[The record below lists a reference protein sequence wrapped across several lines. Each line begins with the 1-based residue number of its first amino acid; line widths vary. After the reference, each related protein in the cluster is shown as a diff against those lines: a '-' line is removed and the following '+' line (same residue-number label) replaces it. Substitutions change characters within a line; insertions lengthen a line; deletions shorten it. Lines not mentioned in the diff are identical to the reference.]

1 MSGIGL
7 LDKEK
12 TIAEEMQALQVCTD
26 TKLKLKFD
34 IGIIE
39 LLGDQLYTQLPAVL
53 SEYISNS
60 YDADA
65 TEVTIIVD
73 VVDDGRIKT
82 DITIKDNG
90 IGIADEDDDKIL
102 GINNKYLKVGRRRR
116 RADNSSLSKIYK
128 RKLQGKKGIGKLAG
142 FGITKKIEI
151 STISD
156 NILNTFVLDY
166 DDMHEVGAEE
176 EYFPEHTDV
185 NKPTDILH
193 GTSIKLCE
201 IFRKNEIDLSS
212 LVIGL
217 VKRNKIFDD
226 NFKVTLI
233 KNINGLEEV
242 EKIVIDNEMYLRS
255 IKEVNQT
262 QFEWSIPEKLEE
274 LKLDQNIIKY
284 FNDNH
289 IIGKIWTSTTPL
301 KKDNQGIIL
310 YANGRLCQD
319 NSTFNERAND
329 NFYQYMYGYLEVD
342 FIDAD
347 IENDNISTARDS
359 LVWENP
365 VSQELKS
372 MIDEAIKKI
381 QIDWRNLRKN
391 DKKEKLK
398 KVVDM
403 DIDRWLEELPK
414 SERVTASKL
423 VNTIIEDSSIDNDK
437 AKEYIGYVEDMY
449 SFSTFKNLAAEIVSV
464 EDFNIA
470 NTLKLVKDWKF
481 IEAKELAKVS
491 EGRIKTIDSFEK
503 MIIENKSERDV
514 IQPFIEEFPWLLDPK
529 LISFEREVT
538 YLKLLKENCDDSNL
552 GDESNRRIDFLTSM
566 SDNMLYIFE
575 LKRPNLKVKTDYV
588 TQVYDYESFIH
599 KVNPNI
605 NVKTFLVTNNCE
617 IERTA
622 QSMID
627 SAVKTNKFEIKTYTE
642 LLSAARSYHKEIIE
656 RYYLLNKKEESFLK
670 CTL

>member
-12 TIAEEMQALQVCTD
+12 AIAEEMQAMQVCTD

-176 EYFPEHTDV
+176 EYFPEHTDI

-656 RYYLLNKKEESFLK
+656 RYYLLNKKEESF
-670 CTL
+670 

>member
-1 MSGIGL
+1 
-7 LDKEK
+7 
-12 TIAEEMQALQVCTD
+12 
-26 TKLKLKFD
+26 
-34 IGIIE
+34 
-39 LLGDQLYTQLPAVL
+39 
-53 SEYISNS
+53 
-60 YDADA
+60 
-65 TEVTIIVD
+65 
-73 VVDDGRIKT
+73 
-82 DITIKDNG
+82 
-90 IGIADEDDDKIL
+90 
-102 GINNKYLKVGRRRR
+102 
-116 RADNSSLSKIYK
+116 
-128 RKLQGKKGIGKLAG
+128 
-142 FGITKKIEI
+142 
-151 STISD
+151 
-156 NILNTFVLDY
+156 
-166 DDMHEVGAEE
+166 
-176 EYFPEHTDV
+176 
-185 NKPTDILH
+185 
-193 GTSIKLCE
+193 
-201 IFRKNEIDLSS
+201 
-212 LVIGL
+212 
-217 VKRNKIFDD
+217 
-226 NFKVTLI
+226 
-233 KNINGLEEV
+233 
-242 EKIVIDNEMYLRS
+242 
-255 IKEVNQT
+255 
-262 QFEWSIPEKLEE
+262 
-274 LKLDQNIIKY
+274 
-284 FNDNH
+284 
-289 IIGKIWTSTTPL
+289 
-301 KKDNQGIIL
+301 
-310 YANGRLCQD
+310 
-319 NSTFNERAND
+319 
-329 NFYQYMYGYLEVD
+329 
-342 FIDAD
+342 
-347 IENDNISTARDS
+347 
-359 LVWENP
+359 
-365 VSQELKS
+365 

-656 RYYLLNKKEESFLK
+656 RYYLLNKKEESF
-670 CTL
+670 

>member
-656 RYYLLNKKEESFLK
+656 RYYLLNKKEESF
-670 CTL
+670 

>member
-26 TKLKLKFD
+26 TNLKLKFD

-176 EYFPEHTDV
+176 EYFPEHTDI

-398 KVVDM
+398 KFVDM

-414 SERVTASKL
+414 SERVTAGKL

-656 RYYLLNKKEESFLK
+656 RYYLLNKKEESF
-670 CTL
+670 

>member
-176 EYFPEHTDV
+176 EYFPEHTDI

-656 RYYLLNKKEESFLK
+656 RYYLLNKKEESF
-670 CTL
+670 

>member
-1 MSGIGL
+1 MRDVEI
-7 LDKEK
+7 LDR
-12 TIAEEMQALQVCTD
+12 EEMLVEGMQESRVYTD

-65 TEVTIIVD
+65 TEVIITVD
-73 VVDDGRIKT
+73 IVDDGKIKT
-82 DITIKDNG
+82 DITVEDNG
-90 IGIADEDDDKIL
+90 IGIADSDDDKIL
-102 GINNKYLKVGRRRR
+102 GINNKYLKVGRKRRR
-116 RADNSSLSKIYK
+116 TDNSSLSKIYK

-151 STISD
+151 STVSD
-156 NILNTFVLDY
+156 NVLNTFILDY
-166 DDMHEVGAEE
+166 DDMHEVGADE
-176 EYFPEHTDV
+176 EYFPKHTNI
-185 NKPTDILH
+185 NKAVDKCH

-201 IFRKNEIDLSS
+201 IFRKKEIDLKS

-217 VKRNKIFDD
+217 VKRNKIFDE

-233 KNINGLEEV
+233 KNMNGLKEV
-242 EKIVIDNEMYLRS
+242 DKIVIDNEMYLNS
-255 IKEVNQT
+255 VKEANQT
-262 QFEWSIPEKLEE
+262 QFEWSIPENLEKL
-274 LKLDQNIIKY
+274 KVNQNIINY
-284 FNDNH
+284 FKDNC

-301 KKDNQGIIL
+301 KKDDQGIIL
-310 YANGRLCQD
+310 YANGKLCQD

-347 IENDNISTARDS
+347 IETDNISTARDS

-365 VSQELKS
+365 ISQELKIN
-372 MIDEAIKKI
+372 IDEVIKKI
-381 QIDWRNLRKN
+381 QIEWRALRRN
-391 DKKEKLK
+391 DKKEEIR

-403 DIDRWLEELPK
+403 DIDKWLESLPLNEK
-414 SERVTASKL
+414 VTANKL
-423 VNTIIEDSSIDNDK
+423 IDTILNDSYIDNK
-437 AKEYIGYVEDMY
+437 RAKEYIEYVQDMY
-449 SFSTFKNLAAEIVSV
+449 SFTTFKDLATEIVSI
-464 EDFNIA
+464 DNFNVD
-470 NTLKLVKDWKF
+470 NTLRLIKDWKL
-481 IEAKELAKVS
+481 IESKELAKVS
-491 EGRIKTIDSFEK
+491 EGRIQTINSFEK
-503 MIIENKSERDV
+503 MINENKSERDV

-538 YLKLLKENCDDSNL
+538 YLKLLRDNCDDSNL
-552 GDESNRRIDFLTSM
+552 EDESNRRIDFLTSM
-566 SDNMLYIFE
+566 SDNTLYIFE
-575 LKRPNLKVKTDYV
+575 LKRPNIKVKTNYV

-605 NVKTFLVTNNCE
+605 KVKTFLVTNNCE

-656 RYYLLNKKEESFLK
+656 KYNSLNKKEELN
-670 CTL
+670 

>member
-1 MSGIGL
+1 MSDAGI
-7 LDKEK
+7 LDREEM
-12 TIAEEMQALQVCTD
+12 IAEEMQTSRVCTD

-73 VVDDGRIKT
+73 VVDDGRMKT

-102 GINNKYLKVGRRRR
+102 GINNKYLKVGRKRRR
-116 RADNSSLSKIYK
+116 VDNSSLSKIYN

-151 STISD
+151 STVSD
-156 NILNTFVLDY
+156 NILNTFILDY
-166 DDMHEVGAEE
+166 DDMHEVGADE
-176 EYFPEHTDV
+176 EYFPEHT
-185 NKPTDILH
+185 NINEPTDIYQ

-226 NFKVTLI
+226 NFKVILI
-233 KNINGLEEV
+233 KNVNGLEEV
-242 EKIVIDNEMYLRS
+242 DKIIIDNEMYLNS
-255 IKEVNQT
+255 IKEVNQN

-274 LKLDQNIIKY
+274 LNMDQNIINY
-284 FNDNH
+284 FKDNR
-289 IIGKIWTSTTPL
+289 IIGKVWTSTTPL

-310 YANGRLCQD
+310 YANGKLCQD

-347 IENDNISTARDS
+347 IEIDNISTARDS

-365 VSQELKS
+365 VSQELKN
-372 MIDEAIKKI
+372 MIDEVIKKI

-391 DKKEKLK
+391 DKKEELK

-403 DIDRWLEELPK
+403 DIDKWLESLPK
-414 SERVTASKL
+414 SERITASKL
-423 VNTIIEDSSIDNDK
+423 VNTILEDPSIDNDK
-437 AKEYIGYVEDMY
+437 AKEYIGYVKDMY
-449 SFSTFKNLAAEIVSV
+449 SFSTFKDLAAEIVSV
-464 EDFNIA
+464 EDFNVT

-491 EGRIKTIDSFEK
+491 EGRIQTIDSFEK
-503 MIIENKSERDV
+503 MIIEDKSERDV

-538 YLKLLKENCDDSNL
+538 YLKLLRENCNDSKL

-566 SDNMLYIFE
+566 SDNTLYIFE

-656 RYYLLNKKEESFLK
+656 RYQLLNKNEESN
-670 CTL
+670 

>member
-1 MSGIGL
+1 MRDVEI
-7 LDKEK
+7 LDR
-12 TIAEEMQALQVCTD
+12 EEMLVEGMQESRVYTD

-65 TEVTIIVD
+65 TKVIITVD
-73 VVDDGRIKT
+73 IVDDGKIKT
-82 DITIKDNG
+82 DITVEDNG
-90 IGIADEDDDKIL
+90 IGIADSDDDKIL
-102 GINNKYLKVGRRRR
+102 GINNKYLKVGRKRRR
-116 RADNSSLSKIYK
+116 TDNSSLSKIYK

-151 STISD
+151 STVSD
-156 NILNTFVLDY
+156 NVLNTFILDY
-166 DDMHEVGAEE
+166 DDMHEVGADE
-176 EYFPEHTDV
+176 EYFPKHTNI
-185 NKPTDILH
+185 NKAVDKCH

-201 IFRKNEIDLSS
+201 IFRKKEIDLKS

-217 VKRNKIFDD
+217 VKRNKIFDE

-233 KNINGLEEV
+233 KNMNGLKEV
-242 EKIVIDNEMYLRS
+242 DKIVIDNEMYLNS
-255 IKEVNQT
+255 VKEANQT
-262 QFEWSIPEKLEE
+262 QFEWSIPENLEKL
-274 LKLDQNIIKY
+274 KVNQNIINY
-284 FNDNH
+284 FKDNC

-301 KKDNQGIIL
+301 KKDDQGIIL
-310 YANGRLCQD
+310 YANGKLCQD

-347 IENDNISTARDS
+347 IETDNISTARDS

-365 VSQELKS
+365 ISQELKIN
-372 MIDEAIKKI
+372 IDEVIKKI
-381 QIDWRNLRKN
+381 QIEWRALRRN
-391 DKKEKLK
+391 DKKEEIR

-403 DIDRWLEELPK
+403 DIDKWLESLPLNEK
-414 SERVTASKL
+414 VTANKL
-423 VNTIIEDSSIDNDK
+423 IDTILNDSYIDNK
-437 AKEYIGYVEDMY
+437 RAKEYIEYVQDMY
-449 SFSTFKNLAAEIVSV
+449 SFTTFKDLATEIVSI
-464 EDFNIA
+464 DNFNVD
-470 NTLKLVKDWKF
+470 NTLRLIKDWKL
-481 IEAKELAKVS
+481 IESKELAKVS
-491 EGRIKTIDSFEK
+491 EGRIQTINSFEK
-503 MIIENKSERDV
+503 MINENKSERDV

-538 YLKLLKENCDDSNL
+538 YLKLLRDNCDDSNL
-552 GDESNRRIDFLTSM
+552 EDESNRRIDFLTSM
-566 SDNMLYIFE
+566 SDNTLYIFE
-575 LKRPNLKVKTDYV
+575 LKRPNIKVKTNYV

-605 NVKTFLVTNNCE
+605 KVKTFLVTNNCE

-656 RYYLLNKKEESFLK
+656 KYNSLNKKEELN
-670 CTL
+670 

>member
-1 MSGIGL
+1 M
-7 LDKEK
+7 
-12 TIAEEMQALQVCTD
+12 
-26 TKLKLKFD
+26 
-34 IGIIE
+34 
-39 LLGDQLYTQLPAVL
+39 
-53 SEYISNS
+53 
-60 YDADA
+60 
-65 TEVTIIVD
+65 
-73 VVDDGRIKT
+73 
-82 DITIKDNG
+82 
-90 IGIADEDDDKIL
+90 
-102 GINNKYLKVGRRRR
+102 
-116 RADNSSLSKIYK
+116 
-128 RKLQGKKGIGKLAG
+128 
-142 FGITKKIEI
+142 
-151 STISD
+151 
-156 NILNTFVLDY
+156 
-166 DDMHEVGAEE
+166 
-176 EYFPEHTDV
+176 
-185 NKPTDILH
+185 
-193 GTSIKLCE
+193 
-201 IFRKNEIDLSS
+201 
-212 LVIGL
+212 
-217 VKRNKIFDD
+217 
-226 NFKVTLI
+226 
-233 KNINGLEEV
+233 
-242 EKIVIDNEMYLRS
+242 
-255 IKEVNQT
+255 
-262 QFEWSIPEKLEE
+262 EE

-319 NSTFNERAND
+319 NSTFTERAND

-503 MIIENKSERDV
+503 MIIENKSERYV
-514 IQPFIEEFPWLLDPK
+514 IQPFI
-529 LISFEREVT
+529 
-538 YLKLLKENCDDSNL
+538 
-552 GDESNRRIDFLTSM
+552 
-566 SDNMLYIFE
+566 
-575 LKRPNLKVKTDYV
+575 
-588 TQVYDYESFIH
+588 
-599 KVNPNI
+599 
-605 NVKTFLVTNNCE
+605 
-617 IERTA
+617 
-622 QSMID
+622 
-627 SAVKTNKFEIKTYTE
+627 
-642 LLSAARSYHKEIIE
+642 
-656 RYYLLNKKEESFLK
+656 
-670 CTL
+670 

>member
-176 EYFPEHTDV
+176 EYFPEHTDI

-398 KVVDM
+398 KFVDM

-414 SERVTASKL
+414 SERVTAGKL

-656 RYYLLNKKEESFLK
+656 RYYLLNKKEESF
-670 CTL
+670 

>member
-166 DDMHEVGAEE
+166 DDMHEVGPEE
-176 EYFPEHTDV
+176 EYFPEHTDI

-391 DKKEKLK
+391 DKK
-398 KVVDM
+398 
-403 DIDRWLEELPK
+403 
-414 SERVTASKL
+414 
-423 VNTIIEDSSIDNDK
+423 
-437 AKEYIGYVEDMY
+437 
-449 SFSTFKNLAAEIVSV
+449 KN
-464 EDFNIA
+464 
-470 NTLKLVKDWKF
+470 
-481 IEAKELAKVS
+481 
-491 EGRIKTIDSFEK
+491 
-503 MIIENKSERDV
+503 
-514 IQPFIEEFPWLLDPK
+514 
-529 LISFEREVT
+529 
-538 YLKLLKENCDDSNL
+538 
-552 GDESNRRIDFLTSM
+552 
-566 SDNMLYIFE
+566 
-575 LKRPNLKVKTDYV
+575 
-588 TQVYDYESFIH
+588 
-599 KVNPNI
+599 
-605 NVKTFLVTNNCE
+605 
-617 IERTA
+617 
-622 QSMID
+622 
-627 SAVKTNKFEIKTYTE
+627 
-642 LLSAARSYHKEIIE
+642 
-656 RYYLLNKKEESFLK
+656 
-670 CTL
+670 

>member
-1 MSGIGL
+1 MGDVAV
-7 LDKEK
+7 LDREEM
-12 TIAEEMQALQVCTD
+12 IAEEMQESRVCTD

-65 TEVTIIVD
+65 TEVIITVD
-73 VVDDGRIKT
+73 IVDDGKIKT
-82 DITIKDNG
+82 DITIEDNG

-102 GINNKYLKVGRRRR
+102 GINNKYLKVGRKRRR
-116 RADNSSLSKIYK
+116 VDNSSLSKIYR

-151 STISD
+151 STVSD
-156 NILNTFVLDY
+156 NVLNTFILDY
-166 DDMHEVGAEE
+166 DDMHEVGADE
-176 EYFPEHTDV
+176 EYFPKHTNV
-185 NKPTDILH
+185 NELVDKRH

-201 IFRKNEIDLSS
+201 IFRKKEIDLKS

-217 VKRNKIFDD
+217 VKRNKIFDE

-233 KNINGLEEV
+233 KNMNGLKEV
-242 EKIVIDNEMYLRS
+242 DKIVIDNEMYLNS
-255 IKEVNQT
+255 VKEANQT

-274 LKLDQNIIKY
+274 LKVDQSIINY
-284 FNDNH
+284 FKDNR

-301 KKDNQGIIL
+301 KKDDQGIIL
-310 YANGRLCQD
+310 YANGKLCQD

-347 IENDNISTARDS
+347 IETDNISTARDS

-365 VSQELKS
+365 ISQELKIN
-372 MIDEAIKKI
+372 IDEVIKKI
-381 QIDWRNLRKN
+381 QIDWRTLRRN
-391 DKKEKLK
+391 DKKEEIK

-403 DIDRWLEELPK
+403 DIDKWLESLPLNEK
-414 SERVTASKL
+414 ATASKL
-423 VNTIIEDSSIDNDK
+423 VDTILNDSYIDSK
-437 AKEYIGYVEDMY
+437 RAKEYVEYVQDMY
-449 SFSTFKNLAAEIVSV
+449 SFTTFKDLATEIVSIDNFDV
-464 EDFNIA
+464 DS
-470 NTLKLVKDWKF
+470 TLRLIKDWKL
-481 IEAKELAKVS
+481 IESKELAKVS
-491 EGRIKTIDSFEK
+491 EGRIQTINSFEK
-503 MIIENKSERDV
+503 MINENKSERGV

-538 YLKLLKENCDDSNL
+538 YLKLLKNNCDDSNL

-566 SDNMLYIFE
+566 SDNTLYIFE
-575 LKRPNLKVKTDYV
+575 LKRPNIKVKTDYV

-656 RYYLLNKKEESFLK
+656 KYNILNKKEELN
-670 CTL
+670 

>member
-1 MSGIGL
+1 M
-7 LDKEK
+7 
-12 TIAEEMQALQVCTD
+12 
-26 TKLKLKFD
+26 
-34 IGIIE
+34 
-39 LLGDQLYTQLPAVL
+39 
-53 SEYISNS
+53 
-60 YDADA
+60 
-65 TEVTIIVD
+65 
-73 VVDDGRIKT
+73 
-82 DITIKDNG
+82 
-90 IGIADEDDDKIL
+90 
-102 GINNKYLKVGRRRR
+102 
-116 RADNSSLSKIYK
+116 
-128 RKLQGKKGIGKLAG
+128 
-142 FGITKKIEI
+142 
-151 STISD
+151 
-156 NILNTFVLDY
+156 
-166 DDMHEVGAEE
+166 
-176 EYFPEHTDV
+176 
-185 NKPTDILH
+185 
-193 GTSIKLCE
+193 
-201 IFRKNEIDLSS
+201 
-212 LVIGL
+212 
-217 VKRNKIFDD
+217 
-226 NFKVTLI
+226 
-233 KNINGLEEV
+233 
-242 EKIVIDNEMYLRS
+242 
-255 IKEVNQT
+255 
-262 QFEWSIPEKLEE
+262 
-274 LKLDQNIIKY
+274 DQNIINY

-289 IIGKIWTSTTPL
+289 IIGKVWTSTTPL

-310 YANGRLCQD
+310 YANGKLCQD

-347 IENDNISTARDS
+347 IETDNISTARDS

-372 MIDEAIKKI
+372 MIDEVIKKI
-381 QIDWRNLRKN
+381 QIDWRSLRKN
-391 DKKEKLK
+391 DKKEELK

-403 DIDRWLEELPK
+403 DIDKWLESLPK

-423 VNTIIEDSSIDNDK
+423 VNTILEDSSIDNDK

-449 SFSTFKNLAAEIVSV
+449 SFSTFKDLAAEIVSV
-464 EDFNIA
+464 EDFNVT

-491 EGRIKTIDSFEK
+491 EGRIQTIDSFEK

-538 YLKLLKENCDDSNL
+538 YLKLLRENCDDSNL

-566 SDNMLYIFE
+566 SDNTLYIFE

-656 RYYLLNKKEESFLK
+656 RYHLLNKNEESN
-670 CTL
+670 

>member
-1 MSGIGL
+1 MRDVEV
-7 LDKEK
+7 LDRKK
-12 TIAEEMQALQVCTD
+12 MLAEEMQESRVYTD

-65 TEVTIIVD
+65 TEVIITVD
-73 VVDDGRIKT
+73 IVDDGKIKT
-82 DITIKDNG
+82 DITIEDNG
-90 IGIADEDDDKIL
+90 MGIADSDDDKIL
-102 GINNKYLKVGRRRR
+102 GINNKYLKVGRKRRR
-116 RADNSSLSKIYK
+116 TDNSSLSKIYK

-151 STISD
+151 STVSD
-156 NILNTFVLDY
+156 NILNTFILDY
-166 DDMHEVGAEE
+166 DDMHEVGADE
-176 EYFPEHTDV
+176 EYFPKHTNI
-185 NKPTDILH
+185 NKAVDKCH

-201 IFRKNEIDLSS
+201 IFRKKEIDLNS

-217 VKRNKIFDD
+217 VKRNKIFDE

-233 KNINGLEEV
+233 KNMNGLKEV
-242 EKIVIDNEMYLRS
+242 DKIVIDNEMYLNS
-255 IKEVNQT
+255 VKEANQT
-262 QFEWSIPEKLEE
+262 QFEWSIPENLEKL
-274 LKLDQNIIKY
+274 KVNQNIINY
-284 FNDNH
+284 FKDNC

-301 KKDNQGIIL
+301 KKDDQGIIL
-310 YANGRLCQD
+310 YANGKLCQD

-347 IENDNISTARDS
+347 IETDNISTARDS

-365 VSQELKS
+365 ISQELKIN
-372 MIDEAIKKI
+372 IDEVIKKI
-381 QIDWRNLRKN
+381 QIEWRALRRN
-391 DKKEKLK
+391 DKKEEIG

-403 DIDRWLEELPK
+403 DIDKWLESLPLNEK
-414 SERVTASKL
+414 VTANKL
-423 VNTIIEDSSIDNDK
+423 VDTILNDSYIDNK
-437 AKEYIGYVEDMY
+437 RAKEYIEYVQDMY
-449 SFSTFKNLAAEIVSV
+449 SFTTFKDLATEIVSI
-464 EDFNIA
+464 DNFNVDS
-470 NTLKLVKDWKF
+470 TLKLIKDWKL
-481 IEAKELAKVS
+481 IESKELAKVS
-491 EGRIKTIDSFEK
+491 EGRIQTINSFEK
-503 MIIENKSERDV
+503 MINENKSERDV

-538 YLKLLKENCDDSNL
+538 YLKLLRDNCDDSNL
-552 GDESNRRIDFLTSM
+552 EDESNRRIDFLTSM
-566 SDNMLYIFE
+566 SDNTLYIFE
-575 LKRPNLKVKTDYV
+575 LKRPNIKVKTNYV

-605 NVKTFLVTNNCE
+605 KVKTFLVTNNCE

-656 RYYLLNKKEESFLK
+656 KYNSLNKKEELN
-670 CTL
+670 